1 MLTANL
7 LFAAGD
13 RQGIARLPIPAEEA
27 DQGADA
33 AEVWSVLVD
42 PAAAAAGIEVDAPA
56 IAAHHG
62 QIGAPLLGA
71 EGFQGVS
78 PQGWIKATAGSAARN
93 APPNLPGAGAVVGG
107 APKAAPTGI
116 AGPGHGIRP

>member
-1 MLTANL
+1 MLTADL

-33 AEVWSVLVD
+33 AEIWSVLVD
-42 PAAAAAGIEVDAPA
+42 PAAAAAGVEVDAPA
-56 IAAHHG
+56 IAADHG
-62 QIGAPLLGA
+62 QVGAPLLGA

-78 PQGWIKATAGSAARN
+78 PQGRIKAAAGSAA
-93 APPNLPGAGAVVGG
+93 
-107 APKAAPTGI
+107 
-116 AGPGHGIRP
+116 